1 MDTYS
6 LLREIADSW
15 VLLAMFLFFL
25 GVAFWAYLPSQSH
38 AREAARQIPFRN
50 DTPTVSCAGTCDTC
64 DCKNLLTDLEGP
76 SHV

>member
-25 GVAFWAYLPSQSH
+25 AIAIWAYLPSQ
-38 AREAARQIPFRN
+38 ARFREEARQIPFRN
-50 DTPTVSCAGTCDTC
+50 DTDMRHRSGAQDEGACQKETR
-64 DCKNLLTDLEGP
+64 NLEGHP
-76 SHV
+76 NV